1 MRRSRAALA
10 AGAVAS
16 AVSAVLAAPQGQ
28 ANGSALYRDGS
39 VVAQVRGGS
48 VALRAAP
55 GSNRVLA
62 VAPRT
67 TEFGSRTTFAV
78 IGIRGRWAEVISP
91 LLANDVRGFV
101 RRSEVKLSRVRVALD
116 VDLSSRRL
124 RIWRDGLVLRR
135 VEIAV
140 GAAASPTPI
149 GRFAVTDQLTGF
161 NTSAYGCCILALSG
175 HQPKIRTGPIDGRL
189 AIHGT
194 DRPDLVGARV
204 SEGCLRATD
213 RNVRWLMRTVPVG
226 TQVTIRR

>member
-39 VVAQVRGGS
+39 VVAQVRAGS

-55 GSNRVLA
+55 GSPRVLA
-62 VAPRT
+62 VASRT

-78 IGIRGRWAEVISP
+78 TGIRGRWAEVMSP
-91 LLANDVRGFV
+91 LLPNDVHGFV
-101 RRSEVKLSRVRVALD
+101 RRSEVKLSRVRIALE
-116 VDLSSRRL
+116 VNLSARRL
-124 RIWRDGLVLRR
+124 RVWRSGLILRR
-135 VEIAV
+135 VDVAI
-140 GAAASPTPI
+140 GAASSPTPI

-175 HQPKIRTGPIDGRL
+175 HQTHLATGWTGGDRL
-189 AIHGT
+189 AIHG
-194 DRPDLVGARV
+194 GGGIGSAV
-204 SEGCLRATD
+204 SNGCLHAGETEL
-213 RNVRWLMRTVPVG
+213 RWLLRRVPLG
-226 TQVTIRR
+226 TQVVIHP

>member
-39 VVAQVRGGS
+39 VVAQVRVAS

-55 GSNRVLA
+55 RSNRVLA
-62 VAPRT
+62 VAQRT

-78 IGIRGRWAEVISP
+78 TGIRGRWAEVISP
-91 LLANDVRGFV
+91 LLPNDEHGFV
-101 RRSEVKLSRVRVALD
+101 RRSELKLSRVRVAID
-116 VDLSSRRL
+116 VDLSARRL
-124 RIWRDGLVLRR
+124 RVWRGGVIVQRME
-135 VEIAV
+135 VAV

-149 GRFAVTDQLTGF
+149 GRFAVTDRLTGF

-175 HQPKIRTGPIDGRL
+175 HQTHVPPGWTGGDRL
-189 AIHGT
+189 AIHGGGG
-194 DRPDLVGARV
+194 LASAV
-204 SEGCLRATD
+204 STGCLHAAEAD
-213 RNVRWLMRTVPVG
+213 LRWLLRRVPLG
-226 TQVTIRR
+226 TQVVIHP

>member
-1 MRRSRAALA
+1 MRAALA
-10 AGAVAS
+10 AGAVAA
-16 AVSAVLAAPQGQ
+16 AVSAVLAAPEGQ

-39 VVAQVRGGS
+39 VVAQVRAGS

-55 GSNRVLA
+55 GSSRVLA
-62 VAPRT
+62 LAPRN

-78 IGIRGRWAEVISP
+78 TGIRGRWAEVISP
-91 LLANDVRGFV
+91 LLANDERGFV

-116 VDLSSRRL
+116 VDLSARRL
-124 RIWRDGLVLRR
+124 RVWRGGVILRR
-135 VEIAV
+135 LEVAV
-140 GAAASPTPI
+140 GAAGSPTPI

-161 NTSAYGCCILALSG
+161 NTAAYGCCILALSG
-175 HQPKIRTGPIDGRL
+175 HQPKVRTGPIDGRL

-204 SEGCLRATD
+204 SEGCLRAAD

-226 TQVTIRR
+226 TQVTIGR

>member
-1 MRRSRAALA
+1 MRCSRAALA

-16 AVSAVLAAPQGQ
+16 AVSAVLAAPEGQ

-39 VVAQVRGGS
+39 AVAQVRAGS
-48 VALRAAP
+48 VALHAAP
-55 GSNRVLA
+55 GSSRVLA
-62 VAPRT
+62 VAQRT

-78 IGIRGRWAEVISP
+78 TGIRGRWAEVISP
-91 LLANDVRGFV
+91 LVANGVRGFV

-116 VDLSSRRL
+116 VDLSARRL
-124 RIWRDGLVLRR
+124 RVWRGGVIVRR

-175 HQPKIRTGPIDGRL
+175 HQTNIPPGWTGGDRL
-189 AIHGT
+189 AIHGGGG
-194 DRPDLVGARV
+194 LGSAV
-204 SEGCLRATD
+204 STGCLHAGEGD
-213 RNVRWLMRTVPVG
+213 LRWLLRRVPLG
-226 TQVTIRR
+226 TQVVIHP

>member
-39 VVAQVRGGS
+39 VVAQIRAGS

-55 GSNRVLA
+55 GSTRVLA
-62 VAPRT
+62 VAART

-78 IGIRGRWAEVISP
+78 TGIRGRWAEVMSP
-91 LLANDVRGFV
+91 LLPNDVHGFV

-116 VDLSSRRL
+116 VDLSARRL
-124 RIWRDGLVLRR
+124 RVWRGGVILRR
-135 VEIAV
+135 VDVAI
-140 GAAASPTPI
+140 GAASSSTPI

-175 HQPKIRTGPIDGRL
+175 HQTHLPPCWTGGDRL
-189 AIHGT
+189 AIHG
-194 DRPDLVGARV
+194 GGGIGSAV
-204 SEGCLRATD
+204 STGCLHAGETD
-213 RNVRWLMRTVPVG
+213 LRWLLRRVPLG
-226 TQVTIRR
+226 TQVVIHP

>member
-1 MRRSRAALA
+1 
-10 AGAVAS
+10 
-16 AVSAVLAAPQGQ
+16 
-28 ANGSALYRDGS
+28 
-39 VVAQVRGGS
+39 VVAQVRAGS

-175 HQPKIRTGPIDGRL
+175 HQTNLPPGWTGGDRL
-189 AIHGT
+189 AIHG
-194 DRPDLVGARV
+194 GGGIGSAV
-204 SEGCLRATD
+204 STGCLHAGEAD
-213 RNVRWLMRTVPVG
+213 LRWLLRRVPLG
-226 TQVTIRR
+226 TQVVIHP